1 MSSDNS
7 IAVVYEVLAAR
18 LRTGLPTGVTLEKVK
33 FPNAKWPSTPSD
45 KWLRVTM
52 QTTAI
57 EDLDA
62 SGACE
67 LIIGR
72 WIIDVFYAKE
82 TGIKAALA
90 TAQEIKNRY
99 NGYDADDVVVT
110 RVELVPRGEDGNWFA
125 VQVVVN
131 YEYQSY
137 DSTLLGA

>member
-1 MSSDNS
+1 MSSDNN
-7 IAVVYEVLAAR
+7 IATVYEVLASR
-18 LRTGLPTGVTLEKVK
+18 LRTGLPTGFNVSAVK
-33 FPNAKWPSTPSD
+33 FPNAKFTTPHD

-52 QTTAI
+52 QTTDI

-62 SGACE
+62 EGACE
-67 LIIGR
+67 LVVGR

-82 TGIKAALA
+82 TGIKAALT

-99 NGYDADDVVVT
+99 NGYSADDVVVT

>member
-1 MSSDNS
+1 MSSDNN
-7 IAVVYEVLAAR
+7 IATVYEVLTAR
-18 LRTGLPTGVTLEKVK
+18 LRTGLPTGFSVSKVK
-33 FPNAKWPSTPSD
+33 FPNAKFETQSD

-57 EDLDA
+57 DELDA

-72 WIIDVFYAKE
+72 YIIDVFYQKE
-82 TGIKAALA
+82 TGIKAALV
-90 TAQEIKNRY
+90 TAQDIKNRY
-99 NGYDADDVVVT
+99 NGYKADDVVIT

-125 VQVVVN
+125 VQVIVN

-137 DSTLLGA
+137 DSTLSGV

>member
-1 MSSDNS
+1 VSSDNS

-18 LRTGLPTGVTLEKVK
+18 LRTGLPTGFALEKVK
-33 FPNAKWPSTPSD
+33 FPNAKFTTPSD

-62 SGACE
+62 TGACE
-67 LIIGR
+67 LIVGR
-72 WIIDVFYAKE
+72 WIIDVFYARE
-82 TGIKAALA
+82 TGIKAALT

-99 NGYDADDVVVT
+99 NGYSADDVVIT

-137 DSTLLGA
+137 DSTLSGV

>member
-33 FPNAKWPSTPSD
+33 FPNAKFTTPSD

-67 LIIGR
+67 LIVGR
-72 WIIDVFYAKE
+72 WIVDVFYAKE

-99 NGYDADDVVVT
+99 NGYSADDVVIT

-125 VQVVVN
+125 VQLVVN

>member
-1 MSSDNS
+1 MSSDND

-18 LRTGLPTGVTLEKVK
+18 LKTGLPTGFSVSDIK
-33 FPNAKWPSTPSD
+33 FPNAKFSTPID
-45 KWLRVTM
+45 KWLRITM

-57 EDLDA
+57 EELDA
-62 SGACE
+62 TGACE

-72 WIIDVFYAKE
+72 WIVDVFYAKE
-82 TGIKAALA
+82 TGIKAALTA
-90 TAQEIKNRY
+90 AQEIKNRY

-137 DSTLLGA
+137 DSTLGA